1 MGSININGHAY
12 KIECIPFEDKSEQDE
27 EGYYEYYYKGIYIL
41 FHSDKDIIKA
51 KIYDGE
57 KVISFLKNPIFYFGE
72 GFEMMK
78 IYVTQEFGV
87 NRFQYLG
94 GEKGYVEL

>member
-1 MGSININGHAY
+1 M
-12 KIECIPFEDKSEQDE
+12 
-27 EGYYEYYYKGIYIL
+27 

-57 KVISFLKNPIFYFGE
+57 KTISFLKNPIPYFGE
-72 GFEMMK
+72 GIEAIK
-78 IYVTQEFGV
+78 LYVTKEFGV
-87 NRFQYLG
+87 TDFQYLG

>member
-1 MGSININGHAY
+1 MELININGDTY
-12 KIECIPFEDKSEQDE
+12 KMECIPFEDKSEQDE
-27 EGYYEYYYKGIYIL
+27 EGYYEYYYKGIYIS

-57 KVISFLKNPIFYFGE
+57 KTISFLKNPIPYFGE
-72 GFEMMK
+72 GIEAIK
-78 IYVTQEFGV
+78 LYVTKEFGV
-87 NRFQYLG
+87 TGFQYLG